1 MKKAVTFLLLLS
13 GFSIYAQDTVR
24 ISLQD
29 LHQKPRDQNLQL
41 ILAQKEIE
49 LSEAELLKTR
59 AMYLPN
65 IIASYTMMN
74 TNSPL
79 NAFGS
84 KLNQSRIEMDDFNPQ
99 LLNNPKSIFDFGPK
113 IEVQQPIINM
123 DMVYQKKAGNVKTEV
138 LKIKK
143 ERAAEYLH
151 FELDKAYYILLFAY
165 EVLHTLES
173 AHCTTMANKKVIDNY
188 HNNGLVQKSEV
199 LYMQVRIN
207 EINSQ
212 IQVAQSNIQNASD
225 YLFALI
231 NENGDGKIFKPV
243 DELTYKQVVLD
254 TLPQLNASR
263 KDLLAYNKSFEAYR
277 WMEKSAKSTL
287 LPRLNAFGSFEMH
300 DNKFHEFNGNG
311 YLVGLQLTLNLFDG
325 LKSKS
330 EQKTY
335 KADYNRAKAELDKY
349 TQQTEL
355 ELKKAHRQILD
366 AVQKLNFAESAWNQT
381 KEAYRIR
388 KNRYDQGLEKSAD
401 LLTAETLMAQKELEY
416 HQSVFE
422 YNIATAFY
430 KFLND

>member
-173 AHCTTMANKKVIDNY
+173 AYSTTMANKKVIDNY

-254 TLPQLNASR
+254 TLPRLNASR